1 MMTAK
6 GRGAIIAVALV
17 AVFAIGISTNI
28 IQIGIPLN
36 AQETNLGYA
45 SCSFAG
51 FLPSV
56 DNVSYRSN
64 TPPGSTAPQ
73 ADYRPLE
80 ALFGGTV
87 LCPIQL
93 PHGAEMQRVNFD
105 FFSST
110 ATGLSARVDCFLK
123 REQIVNT
130 FLTPQAVN
138 IAQAQSTPVLGRTT
152 VSAVVSPSDAFVDNA
167 NFAYYLSCS
176 IPSNETDV
184 GVVGANVEFIT
195 N

>member
-1 MMTAK
+1 MTIK
-6 GRGAIIAVALV
+6 GRGAIIALALI
-17 AVFAIGISTNI
+17 AVFAIGISTNV
-28 IQIGIPLN
+28 IQIGIPLQ
-36 AQETNLGYA
+36 AQETSLGYA

-56 DNVSYRSN
+56 DNVGYRSN
-64 TPPGSTAPQ
+64 TPPGSTTPQ
-73 ADYRPLE
+73 ADYRPLD

-93 PHGAEMQRVNFD
+93 PHGANMLRANFD

-130 FLTPQAVN
+130 FLTPQSVN
-138 IAQAQSTPVLGRTT
+138 IGQAQSTPVLGRTT
-152 VSAVVSPSDAFVDNA
+152 VSAVISPNDSLVDNA

-184 GVVGANVEFIT
+184 GIVGGNVEYSE
-195 N
+195 